1 MTKNLRQRLA
11 RFASERIN
19 TILVLSVITFF
30 VQFPSLYGEDIVNAR
45 NNYLSGARTD
55 FWGGVSTLV
64 YAHIPNLGFRWQI
77 WLAIIQITLTSL
89 GLQKLLPMKNQIR
102 RTYVIKCIVAYSAL
116 VFGSQM
122 TRDGLMFSLLIIG
135 YAMLNSTLRNHSS
148 MRAIIGPLTIICLAM
163 SFRPWL
169 SLAIIPVVVLSFQ
182 NSKLRLRRSAA
193 LMIVISI
200 VVTPVA
206 LEFLA
211 AKSLRLNKSFPEQQV
226 MLMDAAATYCY
237 TTNTETGIKAEK
249 ALLLFTSD
257 PNYSNFACQLY
268 RPDTWLS
275 LTQAINTSSNGL
287 EFDFNLIQAGDTRS
301 YEILK
306 SSWLNFIISD
316 PVTYLQN
323 KILFANKL
331 FIGSDSRNISIFSA
345 KTTSTKIL
353 AIYKIPYDIA
363 ITLHIYSF
371 LALMTILFLLPIK
384 KYLQKRNNGLIIDR
398 VMVNLL
404 TAVFIWTALSA
415 IAYIGSNGRYT
426 YALTILSLAI
436 YVSHISDKKA
446 LKEKNG

>member
-1 MTKNLRQRLA
+1 MTKNLRQKLT

-19 TILVLSVITFF
+19 TVLVLSVTTFF
-30 VQFPSLYGEDIVNAR
+30 LQTPSFYGEDIVNAR

-77 WLAIIQITLTSL
+77 WLAIIQIALTSL
-89 GLQKLLPMKNQIR
+89 GLQKLLLMKNQNR
-102 RTYVIKCIVAYSAL
+102 RTYLVKCVVAYSAL

-135 YAMLNSTLRNHSS
+135 YALLNSTLRKHSS
-148 MRAIIGPLTIICLAM
+148 MKVIIGPLAIICFAM

-169 SLAIIPVVVLSFQ
+169 SLAIIPIVVLAFQ
-182 NSKLRLRRSAA
+182 NSKLRLRRLTA

-200 VVTPVA
+200 VVAPLA
-206 LEFLA
+206 LEFLV

-226 MLMDAAATYCY
+226 MLMDAAASYCY
-237 TTNTETGIKAEK
+237 TTKMETGIKAEK

-257 PNYSNFACQLY
+257 TNYPNFACQLY

-275 LTQAINTSSNGL
+275 LTQAINTSSKGL
-287 EFDFNLIQAGDTRS
+287 EFDFNLIRAGDVRN

-316 PVTYLQN
+316 PVTYIQN

-331 FIGSDSRNISIFSA
+331 LIGSDSRNISIFSA

-353 AIYKIPYDIA
+353 AIYRIPYDIA
-363 ITLHIYSF
+363 ITLHIYSL
-371 LALMTILFLLPIK
+371 LAFMTILFLLPMK
-384 KYLQKRNNGLIIDR
+384 RYMQKRKNGLIIDR
-398 VMVNLL
+398 VTVNLL

-426 YALTILSLAI
+426 YAITILSLVI
-436 YVSHISDKKA
+436 YVAHISDKKV
-446 LKEKNG
+446 LKDKNG

>member
-1 MTKNLRQRLA
+1 VTKNLRWKLA
-11 RFASERIN
+11 VVARERIN
-19 TILVLSVITFF
+19 TILVLSVTTFLI
-30 VQFPSLYGEDIVNAR
+30 QIPSFYGEDIVNAR
-45 NNYLSGARTD
+45 NNFLTGARTD

-64 YAHIPNLGFRWQI
+64 YAHVPNLGFRWQI

-89 GLQKLLPMKNQIR
+89 GLQKLLLMKKQTR
-102 RTYVIKCIVAYSAL
+102 RTYVIKCLLAYSAL

-135 YAMLNSTLRNHSS
+135 YAMLNSALRNQSS
-148 MRAIIGPLTIICLAM
+148 MRLIIGPLAIICFAM

-200 VVTPVA
+200 AVAPVA
-206 LEFLA
+206 IEFLA
-211 AKSLRLNKSFPEQQV
+211 AKSLRLNKSYPQQQV
-226 MLMDAAATYCY
+226 MLMDTAATYCY
-237 TTNTETGIKAEK
+237 TTNTETGIKAGK
-249 ALLLFTSD
+249 ALVLFTSD
-257 PNYSNFACQLY
+257 PNYPNFACQLY

-275 LTQAINTSSNGL
+275 LTQAINTSSKGL
-287 EFDFNLIQAGDTRS
+287 EFDFNLIQAGDTRN
-301 YEILK
+301 YETLK
-306 SSWLNFIISD
+306 SRWLNFIISD

-345 KTTSTKIL
+345 KTTSTKIF
-353 AIYKIPYDIA
+353 AIYRIPYDIA
-363 ITLHIYSF
+363 ITLHIYSL
-371 LALMTILFLLPIK
+371 LAFMTILFLVPIK
-384 KYLQKRNNGLIIDR
+384 KYLQKRKNGLIIDR
-398 VMVNLL
+398 VTVNLL

-426 YALTILSLAI
+426 YALTILSLVI
-436 YVSHISDKKA
+436 YVSHISDKKV